1 MLTSFWFLLE
11 PGYWEFTLFVL
22 LLGAGGTSQLTKP
35 PSLPLEPEPTVEAQ
49 PTEASAQTREK

>member
-1 MLTSFWFLLE
+1 M
-11 PGYWEFTLFVL
+11 LFVL

-35 PSLPLEPEPTVEAQ
+35 PSLPLEPEPTVEAE